1 MGISLGLS
9 ERYLLYNNEPASV
22 LMITDKFSLNS
33 PEKEFMYEQMSREI
47 DEYDNMDELKSD
59 FKQWIRLC
67 LKQKEMTEDLLKQSL
82 LSEINESTKT

>member
-1 MGISLGLS
+1 MGISLGLL

-47 DEYDNMDELKSD
+47 DEYDDMDELKSD

-67 LKQKEMTEDLLKQSL
+67 LKQKEMAEDLLKSSL
-82 LSEINESTKT
+82 LSEVHESTKN

>member
-1 MGISLGLS
+1 MKP
-9 ERYLLYNNEPASV
+9 E
-22 LMITDKFSLNS
+22 KFPLNS

-67 LKQKEMTEDLLKQSL
+67 LKQKEMAEDLLKSSL
-82 LSEINESTKT
+82 LSEVHESTKN

>member
-1 MGISLGLS
+1 MGISLGLL

-67 LKQKEMTEDLLKQSL
+67 LKQKEMADDLLKSSL
-82 LSEINESTKT
+82 LSEVHESTKN

>member
-1 MGISLGLS
+1 
-9 ERYLLYNNEPASV
+9 
-22 LMITDKFSLNS
+22 MITDKFSLNS

-67 LKQKEMTEDLLKQSL
+67 LKQKEMAEDLLKSSL
-82 LSEINESTKT
+82 LSEVHESTKN

>member
-47 DEYDNMDELKSD
+47 DEYDDMDEL
-59 FKQWIRLC
+59 
-67 LKQKEMTEDLLKQSL
+67 
-82 LSEINESTKT
+82 

>member
-1 MGISLGLS
+1 MTICHGLL

-82 LSEINESTKT
+82 LSEINEPTKN

>member
-9 ERYLLYNNEPASV
+9 ERYLLYYNEPASV

-47 DEYDNMDELKSD
+47 DEYDDMDELKSD

-67 LKQKEMTEDLLKQSL
+67 LKQKEMAEDLLKSSL
-82 LSEINESTKT
+82 LSEVHESTKN

>member
-1 MGISLGLS
+1 MGISHGLL

-22 LMITDKFSLNS
+22 LMKPDKFPLNS

-47 DEYDNMDELKSD
+47 DEYDDMDELKSD

-67 LKQKEMTEDLLKQSL
+67 LKQKEMAEDLLKSSL
-82 LSEINESTKT
+82 LSEVHEPTKN

>member
-1 MGISLGLS
+1 MK
-9 ERYLLYNNEPASV
+9 P
-22 LMITDKFSLNS
+22 DKFPLYS

-67 LKQKEMTEDLLKQSL
+67 LKQKEMAEDLLKSSL
-82 LSEINESTKT
+82 LSEVHESTKN

>member
-1 MGISLGLS
+1 
-9 ERYLLYNNEPASV
+9 
-22 LMITDKFSLNS
+22 MITDKFSLNS

-47 DEYDNMDELKSD
+47 DEYDDMDELKSD

>member
-9 ERYLLYNNEPASV
+9 ERYLLYNNEPASP

-33 PEKEFMYEQMSREI
+33 PEKELMYEQMSREI
-47 DEYDNMDELKSD
+47 DEYDDMDELKSD

-67 LKQKEMTEDLLKQSL
+67 LKQKEMAEDLLKSSL
-82 LSEINESTKT
+82 LSEVHESTKN

>member
-1 MGISLGLS
+1 MK
-9 ERYLLYNNEPASV
+9 P
-22 LMITDKFSLNS
+22 DKFPLNS

-67 LKQKEMTEDLLKQSL
+67 LKQKEMAEDLLKSSL
-82 LSEINESTKT
+82 LSEVHESTKN

>member
-1 MGISLGLS
+1 MGISHGLS

-22 LMITDKFSLNS
+22 LMKPDKFPLNS

-82 LSEINESTKT
+82 LSEINEPTKN

>member
-1 MGISLGLS
+1 MGISHGLS

-67 LKQKEMTEDLLKQSL
+67 LKQKEMAEDLLKSSL
-82 LSEINESTKT
+82 LSEVHESTKN

>member
-82 LSEINESTKT
+82 LSEINEPTKN

>member
-1 MGISLGLS
+1 MKPD
-9 ERYLLYNNEPASV
+9 RFP
-22 LMITDKFSLNS
+22 LNS

-67 LKQKEMTEDLLKQSL
+67 LKQKEMAEDLLKSSL
-82 LSEINESTKT
+82 LSEVHESTKN